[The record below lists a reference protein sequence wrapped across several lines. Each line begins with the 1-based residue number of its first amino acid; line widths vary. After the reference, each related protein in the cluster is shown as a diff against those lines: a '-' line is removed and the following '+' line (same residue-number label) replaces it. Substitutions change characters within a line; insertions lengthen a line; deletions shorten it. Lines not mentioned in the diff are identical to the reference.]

1 MSGMMTRAFLLS
13 LFLWLAACAKKDGA
27 QASLESKFQ
36 ETMTGA
42 TLAGTFTLSDRPGK
56 TFDERYT
63 ISKITKLAG
72 DTWLFNA
79 RIKYGSHDVTVPI
92 PLAVKWAGDTPVI
105 TLTDL
110 AIPGL
115 GTFTARVMI
124 FRGQYA
130 GTWSGKDHGG
140 HLFGKIEKGT

>member
-1 MSGMMTRAFLLS
+1 MAGMMTRAILLS
-13 LFLWLAACAKKDGA
+13 LVLFLAACAKKDSS
-27 QASLESKFQ
+27 QAALESKFQ
-36 ETMTGA
+36 ETMTGV

-56 TFDERYT
+56 TFEERYT
-63 ISKITKLAG
+63 ISKVTRLTG
-72 DTWLFNA
+72 DTWLFNS

-110 AIPGL
+110 PIPGL

-140 HLFGKIEKGT
+140 HLFGKLEKGT

>member
-1 MSGMMTRAFLLS
+1 MCGMMTRAFLLC
-13 LFLWLAACAKKDGA
+13 LLLWTVACAKKDTP
-27 QASLESKFQ
+27 QAALESKFQ

-56 TFDERYT
+56 TFEERYT
-63 ISKITKLAG
+63 INKVTKVAG

-79 RIKYGSHDVTVPI
+79 RIKYGSRDVTVPI

-140 HLFGKIEKGT
+140 HLFGKVEKGI